1 MTIDVDSV
9 WAQMLAGQTTVARQP
24 DDAPAT
30 ADGEDADVPTSS
42 PVQPGKTANLVRIK
56 RTYNFA
62 GRVHTEE
69 KVVTRDSAEAK
80 LFVASGG
87 QVEPV
92 TADTDSNNNN
102 NNSNNPSSTSPRRTV
117 ARKAFRSSFEPQL
130 DLSAQPRRADL
141 DLGVAARMRA
151 GREAQAARK
160 LNTVEKSRMDWAGFV
175 DREGIKDELE
185 LAGRS
190 KDSYA
195 ARQDFLERSEMRRE
209 DDARRARMAGRA

>member
-24 DDAPAT
+24 DDAPA
-30 ADGEDADVPTSS
+30 AAEGEDADVPTSS
-42 PVQPGKTANLVRIK
+42 PVQPGKTANLVRI
-56 RTYNFA
+56 RQTYNFA

-69 KVVTRDSAEAK
+69 KIVARDSAEAK
-80 LFVASGG
+80 LFIASGG
-87 QVEPV
+87 QVEAI
-92 TADTDSNNNN
+92 TADADADTNP
-102 NNSNNPSSTSPRRTV
+102 NPSSTSPRRTV
-117 ARKAFRSSFEPQL
+117 ARKAFRSAFEPQL

-151 GREAQAARK
+151 GREAQQARK

-195 ARQDFLERSEMRRE
+195 ARQDFLDRSEMRRE